1 MKNYLIPPIA
11 MFAFLFLISAGTNP
25 ELLSPHAGPGDLQ
38 AFVAPISGT
47 WVAEDQA
54 DAIQD
59 SDHGYEALNR
69 LAFFALDIDPQQIAG
84 QEIRIPIT
92 EYCQPAVAQYLHF
105 RLEGDHLAYSGA
117 SFEDWSFDMAKIDYI
132 HISYVQE
139 GAELILTL
147 EALEAETQNY
157 RNIRLVRVS
166 DIPPSNA
173 YWQCGLQYYFISL
186 LMEGEYQLFD
196 PAGNPLPEDHLL
208 SQIESKEELQF
219 FTENPHLWPAFEAV
233 CVRSPFDIVILR
245 SNADQEE
252 EIYAIEWRGN
262 NLLLYETEVTD
273 LNQESALPLQR
284 GKLLYR
290 IIPAQ
295 PLSPENLF

>member
-1 MKNYLIPPIA
+1 MNKYLIPPIA
-11 MFAFLFLISAGTNP
+11 IFAFLFLISAGQNP
-25 ELLSPHAGPGDLQ
+25 DLLSPAAAPGDLQ

-54 DAIQD
+54 DAIPD
-59 SDHGYEALNR
+59 SDPSYEALDR
-69 LAFFALDIDPQQIAG
+69 LAFFALDIDPQQIIG

-117 SFEDWSFDMAKIDYI
+117 SHEDWSFDMARIDYI
-132 HISYVQE
+132 HISYTQE
-139 GAELILTL
+139 GAEWVLTL

-173 YWQCGLQYYFISL
+173 YWQCGLQYYFMSL

-196 PAGNPLPEDHLL
+196 PAGNALSEDHLL
-208 SQIESKEELQF
+208 SKIESKEDLQF
-219 FTENPHLWPAFEAV
+219 FTENPHLWPEFEAV
-233 CVRSPFDIVILR
+233 CVRSPFDIVVLR

-252 EIYAIEWRGN
+252 EIYGIEWSGN
-262 NLLLYETEVTD
+262 TLLLYETEVTD
-273 LNQESALPLQR
+273 LNEESALPLQR